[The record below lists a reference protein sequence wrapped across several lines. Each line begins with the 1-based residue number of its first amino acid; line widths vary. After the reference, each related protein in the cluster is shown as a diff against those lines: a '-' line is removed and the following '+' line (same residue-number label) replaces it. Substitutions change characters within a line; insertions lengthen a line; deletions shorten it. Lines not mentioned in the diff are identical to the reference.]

1 MENPNLTQF
10 IYKVNE
16 VIVNPLI
23 ILLFGIALISFFWGI
38 FEFLSK
44 SSSEEGRVRGKRNM
58 VWGIIGMFIMFS
70 VFGIINIILGTFG
83 IQTPDIIQP

>member
-1 MENPNLTQF
+1 MPTITTF

-16 VIVNPLI
+16 VILNPLI
-23 ILLFGIALISFFWGI
+23 ILLFAVALIVFFWGI
-38 FEFLSK
+38 FEFIAQ
-44 SSSEEGRVRGKRNM
+44 SSSDEARERGKKNM

-83 IQTPDIIQP
+83 IEPPPNILP